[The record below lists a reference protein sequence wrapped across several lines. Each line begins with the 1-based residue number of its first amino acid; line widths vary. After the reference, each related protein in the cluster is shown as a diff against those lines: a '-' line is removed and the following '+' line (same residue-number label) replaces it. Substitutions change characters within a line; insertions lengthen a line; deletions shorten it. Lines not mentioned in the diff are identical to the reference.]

1 MPPVSV
7 RAPSITLTQRLRT
20 RQRRHVRQRRNPAG
34 RFGLVVSILLSLA
47 VAVVVIP
54 LALVY
59 IGLLRDLPSLEAIPR
74 LLEPPN
80 GWLLQPSRLY
90 DRTGQHILLS
100 LENPAAA
107 GRKYL
112 SVDESRPDHFPPLLI
127 KATIA
132 VTDPT
137 FLENPGYSLKG
148 WQQGTHPTLAQRLVI
163 DLLLWDEASG
173 WRRNLRERFLG
184 SQITAHFGRQK
195 VLEWYLNSARYG
207 RWIYGAD
214 AAARVYFGKSASD
227 LNLAEAAMLAAV
239 AEAPALNPIDA
250 PQAAL
255 ERQRQVLQTMLI
267 QGLISTD
274 EAAQASQVTFKIQ
287 PAVEPLDLA
296 PAFTNLVLEQLAAR
310 FPVDRLERGGLR
322 VITSLDY
329 DLQLQAAC
337 TAQAQI
343 ARLESASPVTS
354 AADGQ
359 PCQAAR
365 LLPTLPAL
373 STSGEK
379 PLTGLSVTVA
389 VLDPRTGQILA
400 LVGNPSSGLDPAHLP
415 GRPPGTIL
423 NPFIY
428 FFAFTYGENPAS
440 LQWDTPLDKTA
451 LGEYHGPVRA
461 RIALANDYLTPAI
474 QTLERYRP
482 EEIWRTARQFGLTS
496 MRPPNAQLQDGEMTL
511 LEGVQAYGV
520 FANQGV
526 LTGLDAGDADPS
538 QQGALIPWTVLRLED
553 TAGQVLLSGIPQA
566 RPLSSSQLAYLM
578 TNVLSD
584 EAARWP
590 SLGHPN
596 SLEIGRPAAA
606 KLGRTASG
614 NDAWT
619 IGYIPQMVVGVWMG
633 RLESSTET
641 SAGKPVFG
649 ATAGKPVFGATASTT
664 STLPVKTTTEV
675 ESDPLPEIT
684 AALWHAV
691 IQYASRDLPA
701 QNWSVPS
708 DIKRI
713 TVCDPSGMLPTEN
726 CPATVS
732 EVFLPGHEPVQADTL
747 FRSVQIN
754 RENGRLA
761 TVFTPPD
768 LLETKII
775 MVVPSAAADWARQ
788 AGLPTLPDS
797 YDAIRQPQ
805 IASPAVVITSP
816 EMFTAVRGQVTF
828 KGRAAGENFDRY
840 SLQVGAGLNPQQ
852 WIMIARDVRKQVQ
865 DGILGVWDTH
875 GQSGLFAVQLQV
887 IRQNQIVDLYT
898 IEVTVD
904 NQSPAL
910 TILSPTEGEQFSR
923 AKEDAIILSA
933 SVSDDLTLA
942 SVSFFV
948 DDQLVVTLVQSPFAL
963 IWQATPG
970 NHVLRV
976 LATDLAGNTREAS
989 VAFSVK

>member
-1 MPPVSV
+1 MS
-7 RAPSITLTQRLRT
+7 LTQRLHA
-20 RQRRHVRQRRNPAG
+20 RQRRRSRERRNPAG
-34 RFGLVVSILLSLA
+34 RLGLIVSILLSLI
-47 VAVVVIP
+47 VALVVIP

-59 IGLLRDLPSLEAIPR
+59 IGLLRNLPSLETFPQY
-74 LLEPPN
+74 LEPPN
-80 GWLLQPSRLY
+80 GWLLQPTRLY
-90 DRTGQHILLS
+90 DQTGQHILLS

-112 SVDESRPDHFPPLLI
+112 SVDNISVEDRQVAESRPDHFSPLLV

-132 VTDPT
+132 VADPT
-137 FLENPGYSLKG
+137 FWANPGYSLKG
-148 WQQGTHPTLAQRLVI
+148 WQQGTHPTIAQRLVS
-163 DLLLWDEASG
+163 DLLLWDETPG
-173 WRRNLRERFLG
+173 WRRNLRERFLA
-184 SQITAHFGRQK
+184 SQVTAHYGRQK

-207 RWIYGAD
+207 RWIYGAE
-214 AAARVYFGKSASD
+214 AAARVYFGKSAAA

-255 ERQRQVLQTMLI
+255 EQQRQVLQTMLI
-267 QGLISTD
+267 QGLITAD
-274 EAAQASQVTFKIQ
+274 EAAQASQAPLNIQ
-287 PAVEPLDLA
+287 PAFEPLDLA
-296 PAFTNLVLEQLAAR
+296 PAFTNLALEQLAAR
-310 FPVDRLERGGLR
+310 FPVDRLERGGLK
-322 VITSLDY
+322 VITTLDY

-343 ARLESASPVTS
+343 ARLEGASPIAT

-365 LLPTLPAL
+365 LLPTLSSQSP
-373 STSGEK
+373 SGEK
-379 PLTGLSVTVA
+379 SLAGLSATVA

-400 LVGNPSSGLDPAHLP
+400 LVGNPASGSDPAHLP

-428 FFAFTYGENPAS
+428 FFAFAYGESPAS
-440 LQWDTPLDKTA
+440 LQWDIPSGQITQ
-451 LGEYHGPVRA
+451 GEFHGPVRA
-461 RIALANDYLTPAI
+461 RIAMANDYLSAAV

-482 EEIWRTARQFGLTS
+482 EEVWRTARQFGLIS
-496 MRPPNAQLQDGEMTL
+496 LREPGAQLQDGEMTL

-526 LTGLDAGDADPS
+526 LTGLGAAEADSS
-538 QQGALIPWTVLRLED
+538 QQGGLLPWTVLRLED
-553 TAGQVLLSGIPQA
+553 SAGQVLLSGIPQA
-566 RPLSSSQLAYLM
+566 RPLASSQLAYLL

-619 IGYIPQMVVGVWMG
+619 IGYIPQMVVGVWLG
-633 RLESSTET
+633 RLESSAET
-641 SAGKPVFG
+641 TTG
-649 ATAGKPVFGATASTT
+649 ASTSIPPV
-664 STLPVKTTTEV
+664 STFTTAEAT
-675 ESDPLPEIT
+675 PLPEVT

-701 QNWSVPS
+701 QNWNIPS
-708 DIKRI
+708 DIERF

-747 FRSVQIN
+747 YRSVQIN

-761 TVFTPPD
+761 TIFTPPD
-768 LLETKII
+768 LLETKVF
-775 MVVPSAAADWARQ
+775 MVVPSAASDWARQ
-788 AGLPTLPDS
+788 AGLPTLPDT
-797 YDAIRQPQ
+797 YDVIRQPRVT
-805 IASPAVVITSP
+805 SPDAVITMP
-816 EMFTAVRGQVTF
+816 EMFAAVHGLVTF
-828 KGRAAGENFDRY
+828 IGRAAGEDFDRY

-852 WIMIARDVRKQVQ
+852 WVMVAQDVRKQVQ
-865 DGILGVWDTH
+865 EGVLGVWDTK
-875 GQSGLFAVQLQV
+875 GKSGLYAVQLQV

-904 NQSPAL
+904 NQPPTV
-910 TILSPTEGEQFSR
+910 TILSPMEGEQFSR
-923 AKEDAIILSA
+923 AEEDVIIFSA
-933 SVSDDLTLA
+933 SAGDDLTLDSLA
-942 SVSFFV
+942 FFV
-948 DDQLVVTLVQSPFAL
+948 DDRSVVSLVQAPFAVL
-963 IWQATPG
+963 WQASPG
-970 NHVLRV
+970 DHVLRV
-976 LATDLAGNTREAS
+976 LATDLAGNTDEAS
-989 VAFSVK
+989 VTFTVK